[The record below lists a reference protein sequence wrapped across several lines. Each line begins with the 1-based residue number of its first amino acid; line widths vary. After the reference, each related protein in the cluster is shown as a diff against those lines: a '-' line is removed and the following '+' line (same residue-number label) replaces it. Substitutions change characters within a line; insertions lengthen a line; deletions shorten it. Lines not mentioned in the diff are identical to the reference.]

1 MTPGTSTRARGFSLM
16 ELLIAVVILGIIA
29 SIALPSYQS
38 YVLRARRADG
48 KAAVTDLAQR
58 LERCFTQY
66 GAYNDASCTVA
77 ASSASA
83 EGYYAVTVASTAT
96 TYTVT
101 ATAQSAQTSDSEC
114 TSLAMNQRGQQS
126 ATGSGA
132 DCW

>member
-1 MTPGTSTRARGFSLM
+1 MTTGTARRARGFTLM
-16 ELLIAVVILGIIA
+16 ELLIAVVILGILA

-38 YVLRARRADG
+38 NMRRTRRADA
-48 KAAVTDLAQR
+48 KAAITDLAQR

-77 ASSASA
+77 ASSTSA
-83 EGYYAVTVASTAT
+83 EGYYAVTVARTAT

-101 ATAQSAQTSDSEC
+101 ATAQGAQTSDSEC
-114 TSLAMNQRGQQS
+114 TSLALNQRGQQS
-126 ATGSGA
+126 ATGSGT